1 MLSQILGHLRFR
13 NPGTMR
19 TECSVSTWV
28 DGTWIPKNVYLPR
41 SRSHLFRFVTEPF
54 IVPGL
59 YEQYT
64 NGTAGPS
71 VDEFTL
77 SQNMGDR
84 VAEIMEE
91 HYQTFITEEDFMLM
105 ADAGL
110 NWIRLPIGFWALETF
125 GNEPFLEGVC
135 WKYIVQAL
143 QWARKYGLR
152 VKLDLHASPGSANG
166 WNHSGRIGQLNFL
179 RGAMGLANAQRTLD
193 YIRRLAEFIHQPEWR
208 DVVPIL

>member
-1 MLSQILGHLRFR
+1 
-13 NPGTMR
+13 MR